1 MHGMKRIK
9 MGGALIVVALVTSS
23 VVAASASATLPE
35 FGRCVAVERGTGDYY
50 GGTCVKPAG
59 GKGTYDWLPG
69 PGENKKFAGSIGP
82 VKLETVG
89 GYGVV
94 CSSGDFTGEYTGPK
108 TESVTLALVGC
119 LEKVTERKCETL
131 PIKEGE
137 IETVPIEGGI
147 GFISGGE
154 KPRVGLD
161 LKPAA
166 PITFEC
172 GTGPEVHTFL
182 SLEGSV
188 IGLVKP
194 ATAMRSFFR
203 VFFTASHGI
212 QNPEKF
218 EEGLKDTLTLQRTTA
233 PEAPITEQAGLTII
247 GIEEIPRALIVVN
260 EEPIEI
266 KAR

>member
-1 MHGMKRIK
+1 MKRIK
-9 MGGALIVVALVTSS
+9 MGGAFLIVALVMSMAAT
-23 VVAASASATLPE
+23 ASASASLPE
-35 FGRCVAVERGTGDYY
+35 FGRCVPSEAKKGEYFGNR
-50 GGTCVKPAG
+50 CIKPAG
-59 GKGTYDWLPG
+59 GKGYYNWLPG

-137 IETVPIEGGI
+137 IETTPIEGSV
-147 GFISGGE
+147 GFITGGE
-154 KPRVGLD
+154 KPRVGLN

-172 GTGPEVHTFL
+172 GTGLEVHTFL

-188 IGLVKP
+188 IGAVTP
-194 ATAMRSFFR
+194 ASAMRSF
-203 VFFTASHGI
+203 
-212 QNPEKF
+212 E
-218 EEGLKDTLTLQRTTA
+218 
-233 PEAPITEQAGLTII
+233 
-247 GIEEIPRALIVVN
+247 
-260 EEPIEI
+260 
-266 KAR
+266 